1 MVVYGDVFA
10 VIVILVKAEATK
22 SAMVVDPE
30 QKPPATHTSAT
41 SNTLKPHRPAGIQDR
56 GSSAIL

>member
-10 VIVILVKAEATK
+10 VIVTLVKAKATK
-22 SAMVVDPE
+22 PAMVVDPE
-30 QKPPATHTSAT
+30 QNPPATHTSAI